1 MPFDFKILY
10 FIQEYIVTP
19 FLNNIMIF
27 ASALG
32 EYGIV
37 WVTIAVILI
46 FFKKTRTCGILMLC
60 SLIFCLITGEFITKN
75 LVCRIRPCYQDMTI
89 NMLIERPNSYSFPS
103 GHSSSSFTA
112 ASIIFYFN
120 KKLGALA
127 LALAGIIAFS
137 RMYLFVHFPTD
148 VFTGIVWGI
157 IGAVIV
163 IWIYKKFFDPNLKGI
178 I

>member
-1 MPFDFKILY
+1 
-10 FIQEYIVTP
+10 
-19 FLNNIMIF
+19 
-27 ASALG
+27 
-32 EYGIV
+32 
-37 WVTIAVILI
+37 
-46 FFKKTRTCGILMLC
+46 
-60 SLIFCLITGEFITKN
+60 
-75 LVCRIRPCYQDMTI
+75 
-89 NMLIERPNSYSFPS
+89 MLIERPNSYSFPS

-178 I
+178 IWILLHKIEILLLMNNI